1 MKVGDLVRPG
11 AELEGWEGGTY
22 TWIGLV
28 IAMLIDSDGWR
39 VAVVNWNR
47 DRFESEEEYC
57 HQLKVINESR

>member
-11 AELEGWEGGTY
+11 AEEEGCEDGTY